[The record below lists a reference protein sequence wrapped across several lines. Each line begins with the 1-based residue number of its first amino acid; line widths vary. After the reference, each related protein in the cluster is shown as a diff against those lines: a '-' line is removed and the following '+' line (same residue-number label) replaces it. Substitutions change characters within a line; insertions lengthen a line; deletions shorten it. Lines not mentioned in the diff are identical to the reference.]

1 MQKELL
7 CFEENAFV
15 SWQGI
20 VQDHYRAFSFFDS
33 TIIGKQLNHLLCFI
47 AGLCFRSDMKMDDLQ
62 VPIDRFVVTDL

>member
-20 VQDHYRAFSFFDS
+20 VQGHYRAFLFFDS
-33 TIIGKQLNHLLCFI
+33 TIIGKQLNNLMCFI
-47 AGLCFRSDMKMDDLQ
+47 TGLCFRSDMKMDDLQ